1 MISTSRRNQ
10 SARFQVSR
18 TLLPKAKAW
27 QSRREKS
34 THQSEISVAGASVLD
49 ILRRWS
55 LGFSWLI
62 EANSSQEP
70 VLWMCCFLIW
80 FDGGQNF
87 LTVLRTSKPMQII
100 GPPIWVAPWG
110 QLDEPHAAQCH
121 HKVPIIQ
128 PIVPKQQHRTSSQ
141 KHSPTTDLL
150 NAIFCGKIMCFRALT
165 QRPIPKHHGKIDILE
180 KKRGWYCP
188 CCTMIPS

>member
-1 MISTSRRNQ
+1 MILSDLMGIRIQ
-10 SARFQVSR
+10 
-18 TLLPKAKAW
+18 
-27 QSRREKS
+27 
-34 THQSEISVAGASVLD
+34 
-49 ILRRWS
+49 
-55 LGFSWLI
+55 
-62 EANSSQEP
+62 
-70 VLWMCCFLIW
+70 
-80 FDGGQNF
+80 
-87 LTVLRTSKPMQII
+87 TVLRTSKPMKII

-150 NAIFCGKIMCFRALT
+150 NAFFCGKVMCFRVLP

-180 KKRGWYCP
+180 KKGVVLSLLYHDSIIDSPLQSIFGHNLDIMDSWAPPHCSWP
-188 CCTMIPS
+188 